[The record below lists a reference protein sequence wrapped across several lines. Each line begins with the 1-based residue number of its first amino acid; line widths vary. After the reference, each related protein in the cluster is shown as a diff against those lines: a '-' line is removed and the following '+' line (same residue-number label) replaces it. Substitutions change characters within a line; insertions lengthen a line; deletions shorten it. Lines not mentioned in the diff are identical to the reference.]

1 MNGGELA
8 AIDAIALHSSGE
20 AAICDWTLAVTAPEE
35 TRIRRIMDRDGI
47 SREAAQQRIRA
58 QLGNEDFIELC
69 DETIV
74 NDGDLKMLS
83 CRLNNILEVRKKQWK
98 T

>member
-1 MNGGELA
+1 MTGPSPCPLRRN
-8 AIDAIALHSSGE
+8 
-20 AAICDWTLAVTAPEE
+20 
-35 TRIRRIMDRDGI
+35 RIRRIMDRDGI

-58 QLGNEDFIELC
+58 QLDNEDFIELC